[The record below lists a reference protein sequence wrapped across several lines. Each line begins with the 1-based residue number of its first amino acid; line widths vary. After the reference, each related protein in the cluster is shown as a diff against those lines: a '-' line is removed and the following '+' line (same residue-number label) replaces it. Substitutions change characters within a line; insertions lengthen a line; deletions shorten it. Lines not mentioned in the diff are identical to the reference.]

1 MSGEPTLPAL
11 RLEEQRPCSDL
22 DVLIIFGIAVYANIL
37 LKEEGLSEGQ
47 NDNSTVFERLS
58 RAFRKREKKSR
69 QREAHRKFR
78 ARPEIRRNRAE
89 VARRWR
95 EHNHV
100 RRLAQPWLQRRA
112 EARNTHYHRPFVAI
126 DSEGMNYPGNDVIYN
141 SVVYSD
147 HRTFLWGAAGV
158 IRTTEPTTKNAH
170 GKFCNLPLHWLGH
183 GDKRPLTLIEM
194 LDWLTE
200 LPEKY
205 GAATFISYGFN
216 YDVTIILQAVADYMP
231 SVAYRKVYEI
241 CKKERLGSKGA
252 IKVKGHVFV
261 GDYAIDW
268 VKGKRLVTKKFRDPD
283 DPKAGFIRRIT
294 VYDVFGFYQ
303 SSFLKVVKSLQKMGL
318 ATGEEVA
325 SIERDKARRQNFDQ
339 VPLEEVKAYTELE
352 LRKLSL
358 AAVKLRDG
366 FDYMK
371 IRLGSWSGAGAAA
384 ASLIHARGVYDHYA
398 GWVNKRDPSP
408 EQLIAHAAYY
418 GGHIELL
425 KQGYSEAGEYV
436 RRVL

>member
-11 RLEEQRPCSDL
+11 RLEQQRPCSDIE
-22 DVLIIFGIAVYANIL
+22 VLIVLGVAVFCTIL
-37 LKEEGLSEGQ
+37 LKEERLSEGQ
-47 NDNSTVFERLS
+47 NDSGSIFDRLG
-58 RAFRKREKKSR
+58 RAIKKREKKAR
-69 QREAHRKFR
+69 QRQAHTKFR
-78 ARPEIRRNRAE
+78 AKPEVRSKRAE

-95 EHNHV
+95 EQNHA
-100 RRLAQPWLQRRA
+100 RRLAQPWLQRRT
-112 EARNTHYHRPFVAI
+112 EARNVHYHRPFIAI

-141 SVVYSD
+141 GVVYSD

-158 IRTTEPTTKNAH
+158 IRIAEPTTKNPH
-170 GKFCNLPLHWLGH
+170 GEFCDLPLNWLGH
-183 GDKRPLTLIEM
+183 DDKRSLSLVEI
-194 LDWLTE
+194 LDWLTS
-200 LPEKY
+200 LPEQY

-216 YDVTIILQAVADYMP
+216 YDVTMILQAVADYMP
-231 SVAYRKVYEI
+231 NLAYRKVYEI
-241 CKKERLGSKGA
+241 CKKERLGSGGS

-268 VKGKRLVTKKFRDPD
+268 VKGKRLVVKKFRDPNN
-283 DPKAGFIRRIT
+283 PKAGFIRRIT

-303 SSFLKVVKSLQKMGL
+303 SSFLKVVKSLEKLHL

-325 SIERDKARRQNFDQ
+325 TIERDKARRQNFDQ
-339 VPLEEVKAYTELE
+339 VPLSEVKAYTELE

-358 AAVKLRDG
+358 AAIKLRDG

-384 ASLIHARGVYDHYA
+384 AALIHARGVSEHYA
-398 GWVNKRDPSP
+398 GWVDKRDPSP

-425 KQGYSEAGEYV
+425 KQGYSEAGAYV
-436 RRVL
+436 